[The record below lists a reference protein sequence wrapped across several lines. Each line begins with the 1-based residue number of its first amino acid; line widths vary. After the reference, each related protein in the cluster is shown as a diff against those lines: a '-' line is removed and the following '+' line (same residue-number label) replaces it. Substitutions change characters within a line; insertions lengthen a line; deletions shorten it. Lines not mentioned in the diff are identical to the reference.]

1 LHICL
6 PHDKIYLV
14 EEVFVAEE
22 VVEITSFKVGLA
34 IVQGPGADVLLTI
47 ASKALGAV
55 GIVNVVAGTVPYGSV
70 LPYAA
75 QQLIKSTDAVLALD
89 IVSHD
94 QIGCGLGSASAVL
107 SSALYQVGVAA
118 EKPVVPGIVCQASL
132 LEAKGVLPNLCEEW
146 AGAIL
151 GMLNISSDRTF
162 GKTPAPAVPPPPPPP
177 PDVNDTQVLL
187 TKFRETLKVHPS
199 PLPSLSS
206 CSCSYDTFLPSFQ
219 SRGATGIFGLQ
230 RKFKIMDDDN
240 SKSVSFQE
248 FSKAVKEHTL
258 SWTTEQVK
266 LVFDYF
272 DADKSGEI
280 SFDEFLVGVRGELN
294 ERREQ
299 LVLMAFEVC
308 HSVPPPLVS

>member
-1 LHICL
+1 MWGDLLLADMLPQEESRLFLSDGRKEMQMEPKKLQMLILLKLKKVQSLILFIFPPLHCG
-6 PHDKIYLV
+6 LV

-22 VVEITSFKVGLA
+22 AVEITTFKVGLA

-132 LEAKGVLPNLCEEW
+132 LEAKGVLPNLCAEW

-151 GMLNISSDRTF
+151 GMLNISSDRNF
-162 GKTPAPAVPPPPPPP
+162 GKVPAPAVPPPSPPT
-177 PDVNDTQVLL
+177 PDINDTQVLL
-187 TKFRETLKVHPS
+187 TKFRETLKVLP
-199 PLPSLSS
+199 PLRSLS
-206 CSCSYDTFLPSFQ
+206 
-219 SRGATGIFGLQ
+219 
-230 RKFKIMDDDN
+230 
-240 SKSVSFQE
+240 
-248 FSKAVKEHTL
+248 L
-258 SWTTEQVK
+258 SPVHSLCLVPWCHRNLWFTEKVQN
-266 LVFDYF
+266 Y
-272 DADKSGEI
+272 G
-280 SFDEFLVGVRGELN
+280 
-294 ERREQ
+294 
-299 LVLMAFEVC
+299 
-308 HSVPPPLVS
+308 